1 MTPVEK
7 NVVVVGG
14 GQAALA
20 AGWYL
25 RRHQL
30 DFVIL
35 DNQQHAGGAW
45 NHGWESLRLFSPAA
59 YSSLPGWPMPEPEH
73 EGFPSRQ
80 DVISYLTAYEARYQ
94 LPIER
99 PVNVSSIVRTDDGR
113 LLVSTGHD
121 SWLARVVICATG
133 TWSNPYIPYI
143 SGRELFAGIQLHSA
157 HYERPDRFTGKTV
170 LVVGGGN
177 SGAQIQAEVSRVAN
191 STWVTQTPPEFLP
204 DDVDGR
210 VLFQRATAMH
220 RGEAVTGGGL
230 GFANIVMVPPVREAR
245 DRGALR
251 SVRPFVRMTRDGVVW
266 SDGSEGSIDAIIW
279 CTGFRAALSYLA
291 DLGIVGSDGRVAVT
305 AQGQSIAEPR
315 LWLHGFGDWTGFA
328 SATLIGCG
336 RMARDTVRAIAG
348 ELT

>member
-1 MTPVEK
+1 MTPVERD
-7 NVVVVGG
+7 VVVVGG

-59 YSSLPGWPMPEPEH
+59 YSSLPGWQMPEPEH

-80 DVISYLTAYEARYQ
+80 DVIAYLTAYEARYQ

-99 PVNVSSIVRTDDGR
+99 PVKVSSIVRTDDGR
-113 LLVSTGHD
+113 LLVSTEHD

-133 TWSNPYIPYI
+133 TWSNPYIPDI
-143 SGRELFAGIQLHSA
+143 PGRELFAGIQLHSA

-220 RGEAVTGGGL
+220 RGEVVTGGGL
-230 GFANIVMVPPVREAR
+230 GFANIVMVPPVRDAR
-245 DRGALR
+245 DRGVLR

-291 DLGIVGSDGRVAVT
+291 DLGIVASDGRVAVT